1 MRWDDAVEGYW
12 LTRRRSL
19 SEATVLDYALTFRRF
34 GAWIENGELK
44 KVKAAQVNAFLE
56 HLEEDLDLA
65 PKTVLNAWIALSS
78 FWTWAQ
84 TELKI
89 THVMRQV
96 ARPKAR
102 PRPMQAFTEDEV
114 RRLLAAATTMNSY
127 DRRNDRHVPGQRPSS
142 ARNAA
147 IVLLLVDAG
156 LRASELCELQF
167 RDYDRKSGRLMVEH
181 GKGDKQRVVYLG
193 QSAQRALWRY
203 MTVRP
208 DVAPMAPIIASS
220 RGGPMDRSGLRKL
233 INRFGKT
240 AGVIGATPHRFRHTF
255 AINFLRNGGNMA
267 ALQDLLG
274 HASMEMVRRY
284 AHLAEVDLAQAQKTS
299 SPADRWRL

>member
-44 KVKAAQVNAFLE
+44 KVKPAHVNAFLE
-56 HLEEDLDLA
+56 HLEEDLELA

-84 TELKI
+84 AELKVA
-89 THVMRQV
+89 HVMRQV

-156 LRASELCELQF
+156 LRTS
-167 RDYDRKSGRLMVEH
+167 RDLPLERAAQAAVQAAGLWKSRA
-181 GKGDKQRVVYLG
+181 DVYV
-193 QSAQRALWRY
+193 RALRG
-203 MTVRP
+203 RKP
-208 DVAPMAPIIASS
+208 ASLRRLLSMASDADQIVKGAR
-220 RGGPMDRSGLRKL
+220 RGEAWNALL
-233 INRFGKT
+233 ELT
-240 AGVIGATPHRFRHTF
+240 LALAGQP
-255 AINFLRNGGNMA
+255 LLA
-267 ALQDLLG
+267 AEL
-274 HASMEMVRRY
+274 S
-284 AHLAEVDLAQAQKTS
+284 
-299 SPADRWRL
+299 